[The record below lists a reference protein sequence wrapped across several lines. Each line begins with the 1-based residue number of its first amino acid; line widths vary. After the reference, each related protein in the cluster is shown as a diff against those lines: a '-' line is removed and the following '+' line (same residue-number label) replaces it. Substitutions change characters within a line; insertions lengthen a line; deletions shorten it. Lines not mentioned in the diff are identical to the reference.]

1 MQNLTTGIS
10 RLLTLVLVCAIGW
23 TARAQS
29 NDCPV
34 PVIVNEMMPAPVGFE
49 ILDLQNNAL
58 LLVDEGGQPSACNLT
73 PGQTYRMRVFR
84 SGHDATDVT
93 TYDILSLVRRMAGH
107 GGMEERDRQMA
118 GDFNAS
124 GSASMADAL
133 AMRHQILHPPLA
145 LPEGLRTWSFADA
158 EVVESGK
165 SFPQNGTFTYSGP
178 GQEVPFYAVKRGRT
192 RPSAFDYD
200 QMVIQDTLFFEV
212 SDFPVSKGEVFE
224 VGLRASALPP
234 LTGLQLAL
242 VSPGDGVRFLDPDP
256 GQPLP
261 PHGHFVGDRSI
272 NGGRL
277 TFSWMW
283 PNVLL
288 PGGLSLADGQD
299 MLRVRFRARKDGM
312 VHDAFA
318 TDPAFMRAEAYDDQD
333 RFYHLALKFVP
344 APYEGPDFP
353 QEQDG
358 ETTGEGQFLPPE
370 QAANTRYD
378 GVSGI
383 RVWPH
388 PVNEDTQIRFELEE
402 EGPVVI
408 SLRDLAGRM
417 VGERRLASAGKGPH
431 QVAIPEAGSWMPGV
445 YTMELRSPGG
455 VQTLL
460 LVR

>member
-1 MQNLTTGIS
+1 MRQFTPLVSSFLTIGIFMI
-10 RLLTLVLVCAIGW
+10 TGW

-34 PVIVNEMMPAPVGFE
+34 PVIVNEPIQAPVGYE
-49 ILDLQNNAL
+49 ILDLQDNVL
-58 LLVDEGGQPSACNLT
+58 LQVGEGGQPSGCSLT
-73 PGQTYRMRVFR
+73 PGQTYRMRVSR
-84 SGHDATDVT
+84 SGKDAEGVT
-93 TYDILSLVRRMAGH
+93 TYDILHLVRRMAGH
-107 GGMEERDRQMA
+107 GDGEERDRELA

-124 GSASMADAL
+124 GSTSVADAL
-133 AMRHQILHPPLA
+133 AMRQQVLHPPLG

-158 EVVESGK
+158 EVVENGK
-165 SFPQNGTFTYSGP
+165 SFAQNGTFTFSGP
-178 GQEVPFYAVKRGRT
+178 GQEVPFYAIKRGRT
-192 RPSAFDYD
+192 RPSDFDYD

-212 SDFPVSKGEVFE
+212 SDFAVGKGEVFE
-224 VGLRASALPP
+224 VGFRVTSMPP

-242 VSPGDGVRFLDPDP
+242 VSPGEGARFLDPDP

-283 PNVLL
+283 QNVLL
-288 PGGLSLADGQD
+288 QGGLSLADGQD
-299 MLRVRFRARKDGM
+299 MLRVRFRALKDGM

-318 TDPAFMRAEAYDDQD
+318 IDPEFMRAEAYDDQD
-333 RFYHLALKFVP
+333 RFYHIALKFVP

-353 QEQDG
+353 QEKEG
-358 ETTGEGQFLPPE
+358 ETAQEGQFLPPE
-370 QAANTRYD
+370 QAANTRHE

-388 PVNEDTQIRFELEE
+388 PVNEDTQIRFQLEDA
-402 EGPVVI
+402 GPVVI
-408 SLRDLAGRM
+408 TLRDLTGRL

-431 QVAIPEAGSWMPGV
+431 QVAIPEVGTWVPGV
-445 YTMELRSPGG
+445 YTLELRSQGG
-455 VQTLL
+455 VQTRL